1 MGGVFKS
8 TNGGGGWVPV
18 NTGLSNPVVVTLV
31 IDPVT
36 PTILYAAAKPPYPV
50 SYSTV
55 FKSMVGG
62 ARWKKLNTGLAG
74 RFVQFLAID
83 PAMPTTVLAAT
94 ADGGF
99 VLDQSSTAPVAPG
112 ELTARLTG
120 TRSRAAAQ
128 RP

>member
-8 TNGGGGWVPV
+8 TDGGDGWLPV
-18 NTGLSNPVVVTLV
+18 NTGLTNPVVVTLV
-31 IDPVT
+31 IDPAT
-36 PTILYAAAKPPYPV
+36 PTTLYAGAKPAYPV

-55 FKSMVGG
+55 FKSTDGG

-83 PAMPTTVLAAT
+83 PSRPTTVFAAT

-99 VLDQSSTAPVAPG
+99 VLDQSSTSPAGPG
-112 ELTARLTG
+112 ELMRGLTG
-120 TRSRAAAQ
+120 TRSRAAVQ